1 LNLGAV
7 SVRLVD
13 RSEESRFRQLL
24 DAHHYLGS
32 LPKIGETL
40 WYVATSGEAWVAL
53 LCFSAAAL
61 KCGARDRWI
70 GWDFRV
76 QYDRLNFLANNSRFL
91 ILPEWH
97 FPNLGSKVLS
107 LCAKRIGADWQANFG
122 HPLALLETF
131 VDPERFHGTV
141 YQAANWTYVGTS
153 RGFSRTRSGYDASSG
168 SPKKIFVKVLD
179 PDARACL
186 SRPVLDP
193 GYRTGVPTIALSA
206 AQVLSLVECF
216 KGIPDPRRG
225 QGCRH
230 RLASVLALATAATLA
245 GMRGHKAISQWVSR
259 LGQPALARFRCRRE
273 GGRYVVPSPST
284 IRDALLRVD
293 AGVVDVALG
302 RFHALCGHAGTA
314 LAIEAKIMCTVAR
327 HERSRFPVP
336 GAAVPQPA
344 FGG

>member
-1 LNLGAV
+1 LNLDAV
-7 SVRLVD
+7 SVRLLD
-13 RSEESRFRQLL
+13 RSEEVRFRQLL

-40 WYVATSGEAWVAL
+40 WYVATYGEAWVAL

-70 GWDFRV
+70 GWDFRF

-97 FPNLGSKVLS
+97 YPNLGSKVLS
-107 LCAKRIGADWQANFG
+107 LCAKRIAADWQANFG
-122 HPLALLETF
+122 HPLAMLETF
-131 VDPERFHGTV
+131 VDPERFRGTI
-141 YQAANWTYVGTS
+141 YQAANWTYVGDS
-153 RGFSRTRSGYDASSG
+153 RGFSRTRSGYDASPG
-168 SPKKIFVKVLD
+168 SPKKVFIKVLD

-206 AQVLSLVECF
+206 AQVLSLLDCF
-216 KGIPDPRRG
+216 KSIADPRRG

-230 RLASVLALATAATLA
+230 RLATVLALATAGTLA
-245 GMRGHKAISQWVSR
+245 GMRGHKAISGWVGQ
-259 LGQPALARFRCRRE
+259 LGQHALARFRCRRE
-273 GGRYVVPSPST
+273 DGRYVAPSPST

-293 AGVVDVALG
+293 AGLVDAALR
-302 RFHALCGHAGTA
+302 RFHVICGNAGTA
-314 LAIEAKIMCTVAR
+314 LAIEAKTMCKVVRNER
-327 HERSRFPVP
+327 HRIPVP
-336 GAAVPQPA
+336 GADGPQAA